1 MRALPALVSLVACA
15 SGSVARKSE
24 DASVGFSIGDGKLES
39 ATPINRTPRPAMV
52 SAVTTGTAAEP
63 ARLPAPDGA
72 PPHALG
78 FSQPVDGCL
87 RGHVYAQPAD
97 RQTLTDD
104 YADSAPGAELWGCEW
119 SLSNQALTEAVPGAQ
134 AGQAFAVRYQGTFQV
149 EASGTFHF
157 GTGSSS
163 ALRLSV
169 DGALVSEH
177 GAKGASTDG
186 AAGRAVYLGAGR
198 HQVLIEYLAAGPS
211 LSLNIAITAPG
222 AAAVPF
228 SVRPTSPF
236 YTAQGLDYTGA
247 AGGVDQA
254 WREMVSVQTNELEL
268 KGKVF
273 FSSKSAELNR
283 EDESEAALLA
293 VAKTLREHSDVTCVE
308 IQGHTDARGDAA
320 NNLRLSLARA
330 QAVRD
335 WLVQA
340 G

>member
-1 MRALPALVSLVACA
+1 MLRSSSLVMRALPALVSLVACA
-15 SGSVARKSE
+15 SGNVPRKSD
-24 DASVGFSIGDGKLES
+24 DASVGFSIGDGKLQS
-39 ATPINRTPRPAMV
+39 ATPIHHAPQPATPAPAA
-52 SAVTTGTAAEP
+52 AVAAEP
-63 ARLPAPDGA
+63 ARLPAPEGQ
-72 PPHALG
+72 PPNALG

-119 SLSNQALTEAVPGAQ
+119 ALSNQALTNAVPGAQ

-149 EASGTFHF
+149 DASGTFRF
-157 GTGSSS
+157 GTSSSS
-163 ALRLSV
+163 ALRLTV

-186 AAGRAVYLGAGR
+186 SAERGVYLGAGR
-198 HQVLIEYLAAGPS
+198 HQVLIEYLAAGPG
-211 LSLNIAITAPG
+211 LSLNISVAAPG

-228 SVRPTSPF
+228 SMRPSSPF

-268 KGKVF
+268 KGKVY

-283 EDESEAALLA
+283 
-293 VAKTLREHSDVTCVE
+293 
-308 IQGHTDARGDAA
+308 
-320 NNLRLSLARA
+320 
-330 QAVRD
+330 
-335 WLVQA
+335 
-340 G
+340 